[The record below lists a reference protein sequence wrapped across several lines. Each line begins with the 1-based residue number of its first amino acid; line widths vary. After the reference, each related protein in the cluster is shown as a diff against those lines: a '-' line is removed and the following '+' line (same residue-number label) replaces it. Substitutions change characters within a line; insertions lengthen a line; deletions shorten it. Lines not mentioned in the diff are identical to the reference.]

1 MRIIKTPS
9 KKPMLSAG
17 EKKPLSKQNVT
28 WELLVPYVLDM
39 DTRLENIEKKQ
50 DQLLF
55 LLSQIVKDV
64 HEKRK
69 LPSPRKGSS

>member
-1 MRIIKTPS
+1 MRIVKTPS
-9 KKPMLSAG
+9 KKPTP
-17 EKKPLSKQNVT
+17 ERKPLSKQNVT

-69 LPSPRKGSS
+69 PPDRSKGSS